1 MHLLRG
7 GGGEGRKAVVG
18 LPQSPPPKKLGD
30 PRVSVGD
37 VSWDG
42 DSIGTDRAV
51 SLPTSRCLGGSKS
64 ILRRRTSPCSR
75 KISGPHGTTLSLHN
89 NTGLVREL

>member
-1 MHLLRG
+1 M
-7 GGGEGRKAVVG
+7 KAVVG
-18 LPQSPPPKKLGD
+18 LPQSPPPKNPGD
-30 PRVSVGD
+30 LQGTGDLRVGVGD

-42 DSIGTDRAV
+42 DIISTDRDA
-51 SLPTSRCLGGSKS
+51 SLPTSCCLGGSKS
-64 ILRRRTSPCSR
+64 VLRRRTSPCSR